1 MKGLMA
7 IFLLAGFSQSALSM
21 PCDAG
26 YSCVSKTGKYKIELQ
41 HCRYTNNIDLETI
54 KINGIEV
61 KGASLNKG
69 WDGDSVLAFEIN
81 LPVKIEGAVQILT
94 AEMPQKTK
102 KGILQVKYADYKPQP
117 MTVIHTEKISC
128 KDDS

>member
-1 MKGLMA
+1 MKYLMS
-7 IFLLAGFSQSALSM
+7 ILLLSGMSQSAFSM

-26 YSCVSKTGKYKIELQ
+26 YNCVSKTGKYTIELQ
-41 HCRYTNNIDLETI
+41 YCRYTNNIALETI
-54 KINGIEV
+54 KINGSEV

-102 KGILQVKYADYKPQP
+102 KGILQVKYADYEPQP

-128 KDDS
+128 KAD

>member
-1 MKGLMA
+1 MKYLMS
-7 IFLLAGFSQSALSM
+7 ILLLAGISQSAFSM

-26 YSCVSKTGKYKIELQ
+26 YSCISETGKYIIELQ
-41 HCRYTNNIDLETI
+41 SCRYTNYIALETI
-54 KINGIEV
+54 KINGREV

-81 LPVKIEGAVQILT
+81 LPVKIEGAVKILT

-102 KGILQVKYADYKPQP
+102 EGSLQVKYADYEPKP
-117 MTVIHTEKISC
+117 MTAIHTEKISC
-128 KDDS
+128 KAN